1 MHNLNHTY
9 CKKSRIRKNNYYS
22 PPKKYK
28 GFKVANTGIDPHGNF
43 VEFIKKDIIKNIDVH
58 RDS

>member
-1 MHNLNHTY
+1 VNFQIKIINPF
-9 CKKSRIRKNNYYS
+9 S

-28 GFKVANTGIDPHGNF
+28 GFKVANSGLDPHGNF

-58 RDS
+58 MDS